1 MGKVKR
7 STGNMYEWVSH
18 TWSPGIGCSHQCSYC
33 YVRKYRDQPSVFKLE
48 LPFPTL
54 GKDKKMIFVG
64 HLCDM
69 WAKDVSRNDIAQ
81 VLEHCTHYPNG
92 YMFQSKNPERFETIG
107 LLFPPDTL
115 LGATVETN
123 RQEIIDKL
131 SKAPTILERIQSIRR
146 INEWRKC
153 FITIEPILDFD
164 LDIFVKLLVSANPA
178 WVNIGAD
185 SKSHDLPEPP
195 PEKVREL
202 AFKLTDA
209 GIEVRNKPNL
219 LRILDEKIK

>member
-1 MGKVKR
+1 MGKVNK
-7 STGNMYEWVSH
+7 SKGNMYEWVTH

-33 YVRKYRDQPSVFKLE
+33 YVKKYRDQPLEFKLD
-48 LPFPTL
+48 LPFPAL
-54 GKDKKMIFVG
+54 GKGKKMIFVG

-81 VLEHCTHYPNG
+81 VLEHCMHYPNG
-92 YMFQSKNPERFETIG
+92 YMFQSKNPERFETVG

-123 RQEIIDKL
+123 RQGIIDKL

-185 SKSHDLPEPP
+185 SKNHDLPEPP
-195 PEKVREL
+195 PDKVREL

-209 GIEVRNKPNL
+209 GIEVRNKENL
-219 LRILDEKIK
+219 LRILDKEKK